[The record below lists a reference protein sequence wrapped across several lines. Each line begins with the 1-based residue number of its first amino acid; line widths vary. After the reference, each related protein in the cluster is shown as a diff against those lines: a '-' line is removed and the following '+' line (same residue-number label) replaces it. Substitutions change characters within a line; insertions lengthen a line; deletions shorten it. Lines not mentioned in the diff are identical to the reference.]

1 MISSKKG
8 RLLAPAS
15 HHIMRDINITPL
27 VDIMLVLLIVFII
40 TAPVMHQ
47 AFKLN
52 LPKENAE
59 KHELQDKDITIEIS
73 EFGVFSLNGVPLDE
87 TALLTELNN
96 ISTLDGKDARIH
108 LPADQATQYANIAH
122 VLALAQQ
129 AGLTKIS
136 FVTVPHKD
144 N

>member
-8 RLLAPAS
+8 RLLAPMS

-73 EFGVFSLNGVPLDE
+73 EYGVFTCRSGNS
-87 TALLTELNN
+87 
-96 ISTLDGKDARIH
+96 IC
-108 LPADQATQYANIAH
+108 
-122 VLALAQQ
+122 
-129 AGLTKIS
+129 
-136 FVTVPHKD
+136 
-144 N
+144 